1 MVDVFAYAPA
11 GGDAYYVAC
20 SKGGGG
26 VVDEEVVGVV
36 EILGGELVC
45 SHT

>member
-11 GGDAYYVAC
+11 GGDAYYVAR

-26 VVDEEVVGVV
+26 IVDKEVVCVV
-36 EILGGELVC
+36 KVLGGEN
-45 SHT
+45 